1 MAFDCSAYE
10 KALEKFIFMTMR
22 NSDRNSVITSDSV
35 KDLCEILCVAR
46 IDAELYKNISDAEQ
60 RNGEIT
66 TIYDDGNADMDLDK
80 CAAFSSLPG
89 DGTIAG
95 YNAYKHKD
103 APDWDEDSLGRINML
118 LHMVH
123 ILFDRSRLMKV
134 ADYLAFHDNEI
145 ETYNIAHFVKTINT
159 AIINGT
165 IGKYDACYFNIKN
178 FSDINN
184 MLGRTKATEIMKKY
198 IRQLSDMFGDSEA
211 VCRMGGDNFTA
222 IFYKEKLEK
231 VKEYLVAA
239 DVKYDD
245 NKSVSIRSSV
255 GFYDIPNDCP
265 DVSQVMDCINAAK
278 NVARSDMT
286 LTSVFYNDE
295 VMRRDVERRKYE
307 QLFNEAIKNEEFQ
320 VYYQPKVSL
329 KKYKVSGAEALCRW
343 FHDGELI
350 PPVKFIP
357 VFERNKAICILDFYM
372 LEHVCRDIRGW
383 IDNGRDVVKVSVN
396 LSRCNLGEPQ
406 LVERIIAMVDKYNIP
421 HEYIEIELTETT
433 TDVAFSELKK
443 VAFGLQASGISIAVD
458 DFGIGYSSL
467 SLTSDLPW
475 NVLKI
480 DKKFLQVN
488 QPSTAHNYLML
499 KHIISLAQS
508 LGIECVVEGVETVEH
523 IKVLKENNC
532 YMAQGFYFDKPL
544 PRESF
549 EQRLAVNM

>member
-1 MAFDCSAYE
+1 MAFDCCSYE
-10 KALEKFIFMTMR
+10 KASENFVFMSVR
-22 NSDRNSVITSDSV
+22 NFGKNSAITTDSV
-35 KDLCEILCVAR
+35 KDLCEALSISRL
-46 IDAELYKNISDAEQ
+46 DTELYKNISDAEQ
-60 RNGEIT
+60 QNGEIT
-66 TIYDDGNADMDLDK
+66 IVYDDGNADEERNIV
-80 CAAFSSLPG
+80 FSILPG
-89 DGTIAG
+89 DGTIA
-95 YNAYKHKD
+95 AYKAYQKKGE
-103 APDWDEDSLGRINML
+103 PDWDEGMRRRVNIFLN
-118 LHMVH
+118 MVH
-123 ILFDRSRLMKV
+123 VFCDRSRLMKV

-145 ETYNIAHFVKTINT
+145 ETYNIAHFVKTVNT

-178 FSDINN
+178 FSDVNN
-184 MLGRTKATEIMKKY
+184 MLGRTKATEVMKEY
-198 IRQLSDMFGDSEA
+198 IRQLSALLGDGEA
-211 VCRMGGDNFTA
+211 VCRMGGDNFTVL
-222 IFYKEKLEK
+222 FYKEKLEK

-239 DVKYDD
+239 EVVYDEEG
-245 NKSVSIRSSV
+245 KSIILRSSA
-255 GFYDIPNDCP
+255 GFYVIPDDCP
-265 DVSQVMDCINAAK
+265 DVSKVMDCINAAK
-278 NVARSDMT
+278 NVARSDMNI
-286 LTSVFYNDE
+286 TSVFYNDE
-295 VMRRDVERRKYE
+295 VMLRDIERRKYE
-307 QLFNEAIKNEEFQ
+307 QLFNDAIKNEEFN
-320 VYYQPKVSL
+320 VFYQPKVSL
-329 KKYKVSGAEALCRW
+329 KQYKVSGAEALCRW
-343 FHDGELI
+343 FHDGEII

-357 VFERNKAICILDFYM
+357 VFEHNKSICTLDFYM
-372 LEHVCRDIRGW
+372 LEHVCRDIRQW

-396 LSRCNLGEPQ
+396 LSRCNLGEPN

-467 SLTSDLPW
+467 SLISDLPW

-480 DKKFLQVN
+480 DKKFLQIN
-488 QPSTAHNYLML
+488 QPGTSHNYLML

-549 EQRLAVNM
+549 ERRLAVNV

>member
-1 MAFDCSAYE
+1 MAFDCYSYE
-10 KALEKFIFMTMR
+10 KALEKFIFMTVR
-22 NSDRNSVITSDSV
+22 NSGRDSVITSDAV
-35 KDLCEILCVAR
+35 KELCKQLDISKLDIEN
-46 IDAELYKNISDAEQ
+46 YKNISEAEQ
-60 RNGEIT
+60 QNGEVIT
-66 TIYDDGNADMDLDK
+66 VYYDGNEVSERSAD
-80 CAAFSSLPG
+80 FSAISNG
-89 DGTIAG
+89 AISG
-95 YNAYKHKD
+95 YRAYKKRGS
-103 APDWDEDSLGRINML
+103 PFWDNEMFDRINMFL
-118 LHMVH
+118 NLVH
-123 ILFDRSRLMKV
+123 VFCDRSRLMKI

-145 ETYNIAHFVKTINT
+145 ETYNIAHFVKTINA

-184 MLGRTKATEIMKKY
+184 LLGRTKATEVLKKY
-198 IRQLSDMFGDSEA
+198 IRQLSDVLGDGEA
-211 VCRMGGDNFTA
+211 VCRMGGDNFTI
-222 IFYKEKLEK
+222 IFYKEKLEQI
-231 VKEYLVAA
+231 KEYLVAA
-239 DVKYDD
+239 EVAYDD
-245 NKSVSIRSSV
+245 DGKSVVIRSSA
-255 GFYDIPNDCP
+255 GFYVIPDDCP

-278 NVARSDMT
+278 NVARSNMN
-286 LTSVFYNDE
+286 LTSVFYNDD
-295 VMRRDVERRKYE
+295 VMQRDIERRKYE

-329 KKYKVSGAEALCRW
+329 KQYKVSGAEALCRW

-350 PPVKFIP
+350 PPIKFIP
-357 VFERNKAICILDFYM
+357 VFEQNKAICILDFYM
-372 LEHVCRDIRGW
+372 LEHVCRDIRNW

-396 LSRCNLGEPQ
+396 LSRCNLGEPE
-406 LVERIIAMVDKYNIP
+406 LVERIIAVVDKYNIP

-467 SLTSDLPW
+467 SLISDLPW

-480 DKKFLQVN
+480 DKKFLQIN

>member
-1 MAFDCSAYE
+1 MTFDCCAYE
-10 KALEKFIFMTMR
+10 KALENFIFMTMR
-22 NSDRNSVITSDSV
+22 NSGRNSVITSDAV
-35 KDLCEILCVAR
+35 KDLCTILDISR
-46 IDAELYKNISDAEQ
+46 LDAELYKNVSDAEQ

-66 TIYDDGNADMDLDK
+66 TVFDDGNADMEK

-95 YNAYKHKD
+95 YSAYKRKD
-103 APDWDEDSLGRINML
+103 APDWDENALNRVNML
-118 LHMVH
+118 LNLVH

-134 ADYLAFHDNEI
+134 ADYLAFHDNEM
-145 ETYNIAHFVKTINT
+145 ETYNIAHFVKTVNT

-178 FSDINN
+178 FSDVNN

-198 IRQLSDMFGDSEA
+198 ISQLSELLGEGEA
-211 VCRMGGDNFTA
+211 VCRMGGDNFTV
-222 IFYKEKLEK
+222 IFYKEKVEK
-231 VKEYLVAA
+231 VKEYLAAA
-239 DVKYDD
+239 DVKYDEG
-245 NKSVSIRSSV
+245 KSVSLCSSA
-255 GFYDIPNDCP
+255 GFYDIPDDCP
-265 DVSQVMDCINAAK
+265 DVAQVLDSINAAK
-278 NVARSDMT
+278 NVARSNMNI
-286 LTSVFYNDE
+286 TSVFYNDD
-295 VMRRDVERRKYE
+295 VMRQDVERRKYE
-307 QLFNEAIKNEEFQ
+307 QLFSSAIKNEEFQ

-357 VFERNKAICILDFYM
+357 VFERNKAICTLDFYM
-372 LEHVCRDIRGW
+372 LEHVCRDIRQW
-383 IDNGRDVVKVSVN
+383 LDSGRDVVKVSVN

-406 LVERIIAMVDKYNIP
+406 LVERIIATVDKYSIP
-421 HEYIEIELTETT
+421 HEFIEIELTETT
-433 TDVAFSELKK
+433 TDVTYSELKK
-443 VAFGLQASGISIAVD
+443 VVFGLQASGISTAVD

-467 SLTSDLPW
+467 NLISDLPW

-480 DKKFLQVN
+480 DKKFLEAN
-488 QPSTAHNYLML
+488 QAGASHNYLML

-508 LGIECVVEGVETVEH
+508 FGIECVVEGVETVEH
-523 IKVLKENNC
+523 VKVLKESNC

-549 EQRLAVNM
+549 EQRLAVNL

>member
-1 MAFDCSAYE
+1 MAFDCCSYE
-10 KALEKFIFMTMR
+10 KALENFIFMTVR
-22 NSDRNSVITSDSV
+22 NSNKDSVITSDAV
-35 KDLCEILCVAR
+35 KDLCEQLDISRLD
-46 IDAELYKNISDAEQ
+46 IESYKNISEAEQ
-60 RNGEIT
+60 QNGEVIT
-66 TIYDDGNADMDLDK
+66 VYYDGNELSERSAD
-80 CAAFSSLPG
+80 FSAISSN
-89 DGTIAG
+89 GTISG
-95 YNAYKHKD
+95 YRAYKRKD
-103 APDWDEDSLGRINML
+103 SPFWDNEMFDRINMFL
-118 LHMVH
+118 NLVH
-123 ILFDRSRLMKV
+123 IFCDRARLMKI

-145 ETYNIAHFVKTINT
+145 ETYNIAHFVKTVNM

-178 FSDINN
+178 FSDVNN
-184 MLGRTKATEIMKKY
+184 LLGRTKATEVMKKY
-198 IRQLSDMFGDSEA
+198 VRQISDILGDGEA
-211 VCRMGGDNFTA
+211 VCRMGGDNFTI
-222 IFYKEKLEK
+222 IFYKEKLEQI
-231 VKEYLVAA
+231 KEYLVAA
-239 DVKYDD
+239 EVAYGDEG
-245 NKSVSIRSSV
+245 KSVVIRSSA
-255 GFYDIPNDCP
+255 GFYVIPDDCP

-278 NVARSDMT
+278 NVARSNMN
-286 LTSVFYNDE
+286 LTSVFYNDD
-295 VMRRDVERRKYE
+295 VMQRDIERRKYE

-350 PPVKFIP
+350 PPIKFIP
-357 VFERNKAICILDFYM
+357 VFEQNKAICTLDFYM
-372 LEHVCRDIRGW
+372 LEHVCRDIRKW

-406 LVERIIAMVDKYNIP
+406 LVERIIAVVDKYNIP

-467 SLTSDLPW
+467 SLISDLPW

-549 EQRLAVNM
+549 EKRLAVNI

>member
-1 MAFDCSAYE
+1 MAFDCCSYE
-10 KALEKFIFMTMR
+10 KALENFIFMTVR
-22 NSDRNSVITSDSV
+22 NSNKDSVITSDAV
-35 KDLCEILCVAR
+35 KDLCEQLDISRLD
-46 IDAELYKNISDAEQ
+46 IESYKNISEAEQ
-60 RNGEIT
+60 QNGEVIT
-66 TIYDDGNADMDLDK
+66 VYYDGNELSERSAD
-80 CAAFSSLPG
+80 FSAISSN
-89 DGTIAG
+89 GTISG
-95 YNAYKHKD
+95 YRAYKRKD
-103 APDWDEDSLGRINML
+103 SPFWDNEMFDRINMFL
-118 LHMVH
+118 NLVH
-123 ILFDRSRLMKV
+123 VFCDRSRLMKI

-145 ETYNIAHFVKTINT
+145 ETYNIAHFVKTVNM

-178 FSDINN
+178 FSDVNN
-184 MLGRTKATEIMKKY
+184 LLGRTKATEVLKKY
-198 IRQLSDMFGDSEA
+198 VRQLSDILGDGEA
-211 VCRMGGDNFTA
+211 VCRMGGDNFTV
-222 IFYKEKLEK
+222 IFYKEKLNQI
-231 VKEYLVAA
+231 KEYLVAA
-239 DVKYDD
+239 DVAYDD
-245 NKSVSIRSSV
+245 EGKSVVIRSSA
-255 GFYDIPNDCP
+255 GFYVIPDDCP

-278 NVARSDMT
+278 NVARSNMN
-286 LTSVFYNDE
+286 LTSVFYNDD
-295 VMRRDVERRKYE
+295 VMQRDIERRKYE

-329 KKYKVSGAEALCRW
+329 KQYKVSGAEALCRW
-343 FHDGELI
+343 FHDGEII
-350 PPVKFIP
+350 PPIKFIP
-357 VFERNKAICILDFYM
+357 VFEQNKAICTLDFYM
-372 LEHVCRDIRGW
+372 LEHVCRDIRKW

-406 LVERIIAMVDKYNIP
+406 LVERIITMVDKYNIP

-467 SLTSDLPW
+467 SLISDLPW

-544 PRESF
+544 PKESF
-549 EQRLAVNM
+549 EERLAMNM